1 MGERAERLK
10 HILEISGD
18 SSSVQ
23 TQSYDTSQTL
33 PRKLSHTDVSS
44 HSYSRLSAT
53 SVKNDS
59 IPSPVKNGKPF
70 EYNARRPTVTPV
82 LSTATDKK
90 KEEVSE
96 SYNWRENLVKMR
108 QQIKAVN
115 DLPTIDVP
123 EPIKTNHKYR
133 GSFSTPDLS
142 QFSDK
147 PRWSCESSWEIR
159 AKYRSMRTEELC
171 QGQLIKKSGYSW
183 RDKVPEIQKPLKFS
197 EVRSNA
203 VTDAAFIGSSY
214 VRDKEQNFNSS
225 DQKLNEK
232 SKAQIMTKIYRID
245 SSVDIMKLVIRDNIN
260 PHFQQETPIKY
271 EKLAHNKDASQADN
285 VLLERLWQMLNFFN
299 YCWQLKLCHPGFDLS
314 RDVAKIIA
322 AAKIMETIM
331 EVDEIPDLEDVKKT
345 EDPAGDIKSKM
356 TGAIA
361 GLQLVKKKAP
371 EKAPMKND
379 SKVSAGG
386 ASGDWRSEIKKR
398 ERAKQQEK
406 LNAMPLGMPD
416 YREPE
421 KPQIVDWREKLKKE
435 AENDNPMNK
444 WKKFDSGVKKT
455 VRPPPQKPK
464 PKPSKA
470 PKEDP
475 CTCNVGNCKI
485 HSKFAF
491 GLKSTAK
498 KSTPATTDQ
507 NNNKTD
513 EPMKRRTSVRKRQ
526 QESQSSLKRS
536 DSNQSLASS
545 KQTDLK
551 KVKTE
556 SRAGSRA
563 SSAAPEDTE
572 MVEVIKIIN
581 FVAIKMTMKASDVK
595 KTDNCTIVSPPP
607 PIPSHPP
614 PPVPKDDS
622 PSQQSP
628 QKSSSKSLTP
638 SPPREPSPPPR
649 IATPPPPPPRTPTP
663 PPPKEPSP
671 VQEAIKPIEKVVTKP
686 EQTPSP
692 VYQRKFFPNPEPSE
706 PYKPKVWDYT
716 PNTVK
721 LKRTKEFYVEE
732 PVIRRQF
739 SNDIEVAP
747 VKFSSSQ
754 DNCVKKALFVGNAY
768 LGGDNISEFQ
778 V

>member
-33 PRKLSHTDVSS
+33 PRKLSHSDTVSS
-44 HSYSRLSAT
+44 HSYTRL
-53 SVKNDS
+53 KNDS
-59 IPSPVKNGKPF
+59 ISSPPVRNGKPF
-70 EYNARRPTVTPV
+70 DYNARQ
-82 LSTATDKK
+82 STITSAVSGVAEKK
-90 KEEVSE
+90 KEEPSE
-96 SYNWRENLVKMR
+96 TYNWRENLVKMR

-123 EPIKTNHKYR
+123 EPIKNHKYR

-159 AKYRSMRTEELC
+159 AKYRSVRTSELC

-183 RDKVPEIQKPLKFS
+183 REKVPEIQKPLKFS

-245 SSVDIMKLVIRDNIN
+245 SSVDIMKLVIKDNIN
-260 PHFQQETPIKY
+260 PHFTQETQY
-271 EKLAHNKDASQADN
+271 VRLAHNKDGTQADK

-299 YCWQLKLCHPGFDLS
+299 FCWQLKLCHPGFDLS

-386 ASGDWRSEIKKR
+386 AAGDWRSEIKKR

-464 PKPSKA
+464 PKPSKS

-491 GLKSTAK
+491 TSLKSTAK
-498 KSTPATTDQ
+498 KNTTATTTDQ

-526 QESQSSLKRS
+526 QEGQSSLKRS

-545 KQTDLK
+545 KQTELK
-551 KVKTE
+551 KVKME

-607 PIPSHPP
+607 PLPSHPP
-614 PPVPKDDS
+614 PPVPKDYS
-622 PSQQSP
+622 PSQQSCS

-638 SPPREPSPPPR
+638 SPPRDPPPPR
-649 IATPPPPPPRTPTP
+649 KATPPPPPKTPTP
-663 PPPKEPSP
+663 PPPPPKLPSP
-671 VQEAIKPIEKVVTKP
+671 VKEEIKPVEKPNP
-686 EQTPSP
+686 ERTPSP

-706 PYKPKVWDYT
+706 PYKPKIWDYT

-721 LKRTKEFYVEE
+721 LKRTKEYYVEE

-739 SNDIEVAP
+739 SADLEVAP
-747 VKFSSSQ
+747 VKFSSNQ

-768 LGGDNISEFQ
+768 LGGDNISEFK
-778 V
+778 VILF